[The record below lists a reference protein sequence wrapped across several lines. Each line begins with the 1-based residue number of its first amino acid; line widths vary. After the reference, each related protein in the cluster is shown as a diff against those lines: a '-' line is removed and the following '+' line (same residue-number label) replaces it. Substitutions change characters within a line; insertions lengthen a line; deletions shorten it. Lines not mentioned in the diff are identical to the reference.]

1 MLTDTLGVITTAGV
15 SATLPWPLVWL
26 LVSIFVPG
34 ALVAGRWL
42 RELVLQAW
50 RWIETY
56 DATRDAELRD
66 HPLARQDARP

>member
-34 ALVAGRWL
+34 ALVVGRWL
-42 RELVLQAW
+42 RDVALQGW
-50 RWIETY
+50 RWVETY
-56 DATRDAELRD
+56 DATRDAQLRD
-66 HPLARQDARP
+66 LARQDARP